1 MSFIVASL
9 SVFVP
14 IQAQEIQVSS
24 GTLKRFEKF
33 PSEYVSPRNIDVW
46 IPDGYDPLKKYDVL
60 YMHDG
65 QMLFDSMQTWNRQE
79 WGVDET
85 VSQLIREKKIR
96 PVIIVGIW
104 NSGSTRH
111 VEYCPQKPFQALP
124 GIYRDSLLQ
133 LGRRKDSSIIFKGE
147 IQSDAYLSF
156 IVKELKPYID
166 RTYSTYA
173 DPAHTFIGGSSMGG
187 MISWYAVCEYPEV
200 FGGAICLSTHWTII
214 YTEKNNLVPASM
226 LGYLSGHLPDP
237 KKHRFYFDFGTAT
250 LDTLYEPY
258 QMQAN
263 RILLDHGYKFK
274 QWRTVKFPGDDHSER
289 AWRQRLHIPLR
300 FLLKK

>member
-1 MSFIVASL
+1 MLNIVR
-9 SVFVP
+9 
-14 IQAQEIQVSS
+14 
-24 GTLKRFEKF
+24 K
-33 PSEYVSPRNIDVW
+33 
-46 IPDGYDPLKKYDVL
+46 
-60 YMHDG
+60 
-65 QMLFDSMQTWNRQE
+65 
-79 WGVDET
+79 
-85 VSQLIREKKIR
+85 
-96 PVIIVGIW
+96 
-104 NSGSTRH
+104 
-111 VEYCPQKPFQALP
+111 KPFQALP

-200 FGGAICLSTHWTII
+200 LEGLSVFQLTGPSFIPRKTTWFLPACLVTCRATFRIQ
-214 YTEKNNLVPASM
+214 
-226 LGYLSGHLPDP
+226 
-237 KKHRFYFDFGTAT
+237 KHRFYFDFGTAT

-300 FLLKK
+300 FLLKNKWRK